1 MPKIVLRYFDVRGL
15 GEAIR
20 TLLAYGG
27 EDFEDIR
34 YTEVDWPNVLSSTPF
49 NQLPTL
55 EIDGKVYA
63 QSNAIARYLG
73 HKYGLAGD
81 SMEES
86 LEIDQNVDYF
96 TDLRSSAIQVHY
108 EEDPEVK
115 KKLQNK
121 CFKETAPAMLK
132 KLNDIISRNN
142 GHIALGKLTWGDF
155 VFAGVFDYLK
165 LMLEL
170 PELEKQYPSF
180 QKVIDSVY
188 SVPKVKAFSDL
199 APKTDV

>member
-1 MPKIVLRYFDVRGL
+1 MPKIVLRYFNVKGL

-27 EDFEDIR
+27 EDFEDVR
-34 YTEVDWPNVLSSTPF
+34 YTEEDWPNIMSSTPF

-63 QSNAIARYLG
+63 ESNAISRYLG

-81 SMEES
+81 SLEES

-96 TDLRSSAIQVHY
+96 TDLRYSAAQVHY

-115 KKLQNK
+115 KKLQK
-121 CFKETAPAMLK
+121 VFFEETAPAKLK

-155 VFAGVFDYLK
+155 VFAGVFNYLK
-165 LMLEL
+165 MMLEL

-180 QKVIDSVY
+180 QQVINAVY